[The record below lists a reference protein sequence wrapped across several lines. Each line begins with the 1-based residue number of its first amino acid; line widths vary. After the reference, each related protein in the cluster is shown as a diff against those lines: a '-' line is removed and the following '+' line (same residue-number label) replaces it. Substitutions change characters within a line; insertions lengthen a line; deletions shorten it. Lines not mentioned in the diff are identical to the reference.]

1 VIATRRIGVLA
12 GSRGF
17 LARRVGH
24 IEETSMRIYRIAV
37 AAALASLSINAS
49 LAHEVEEGKDT
60 LGKVSFANSC
70 DAKVQSELQRAVAML
85 HSFWFSAGEK
95 AFRHVLEEDPACG
108 VATFGIAA
116 ILMNNPLAGQG
127 SSPKAAEAAQVAL
140 DQGLRVGA
148 KTQRERDYIAAVAA
162 YYADFANRPER
173 ARQASRAQ
181 AFEALAARYPDD
193 DEAQIFAALYLAS
206 TQSQADQTYAA
217 YLKAAGSLE
226 KLFVKYPDHPGIA
239 HYLIHSYDAPPIAEK
254 GLPAARRYAG
264 IAPDASHALHMPSH
278 IFTRVG
284 EWQDSITTNRRSAD
298 VAKKDNDVAGAF
310 HAADYMVY
318 AQLQLGRDQDARR
331 VLDEFGHMSADPTI
345 MISPYAAAAMPARMA
360 LERGDWAAAAELPP
374 QGSRFPFCEA
384 ITTFSRALGAV
395 RGGNVA
401 AAETEAQ
408 TLTAQHKALVD
419 AKNNYWATEV
429 EIQRTAVAGW
439 IALARGQSD
448 EALRL
453 MRSAADLEDRNDK
466 HIVTPGRMVPAR
478 ELLGEMLLEVK
489 QPAAALV
496 EFERSQVRE
505 PNRFRG
511 IAGAALAADASG
523 DRAKARRLYARLL
536 ELARDA
542 DSPRPELAR
551 AKAYL
556 AAS

>member
-1 VIATRRIGVLA
+1 
-12 GSRGF
+12 
-17 LARRVGH
+17 
-24 IEETSMRIYRIAV
+24 MRIHRIAV
-37 AAALASLSINAS
+37 AAALAGLSINAS
-49 LAHEVEEGKDT
+49 FAHEAEEGKGT

-70 DAKVQSELQRAVAML
+70 DAKVQAELQRAAAML

-95 AFRHVLEEDPACG
+95 AFRHVLEDDPACG

-127 SSPKAAEAAQVAL
+127 SSPKAAEAVQAAL
-140 DQGLRVGA
+140 DQGQRVGA

-162 YYADFANRPER
+162 YYADFANRSER

-193 DEAQIFAALYLAS
+193 DEAQIFAALYTAG

-217 YLKAAGSLE
+217 YLKAAGALE
-226 KLFVKYPDHPGIA
+226 KMFVKYPDHPGVA
-239 HYLIHSYDAPPIAEK
+239 HYLIHSYDAPPIAGK

-264 IAPDASHALHMPSH
+264 IAPDAPHAPHALHMPSH
-278 IFTRVG
+278 IFKRVG
-284 EWQDSITTNRRSAD
+284 AWQDSIATNRRSAD
-298 VAKKDNDVAGAF
+298 VAKKDNNGVSAF

-318 AQLQLGRDQDARR
+318 AQLQFGRDQDSRR
-331 VLDEFGHMSADPTI
+331 VLDEFARVSADPAI
-345 MISPYAAAAMPARMA
+345 MASPYAAAAMPARMA
-360 LERGDWAAAAELPP
+360 LERGDWAAAAQLAQQE
-374 QGSRFPFCEA
+374 SRFPFCDA
-384 ITTFSRALGAV
+384 LTTFSRALGAV

-408 TLTAQHKALVD
+408 TLAAQHKALVD

-453 MRSAADLEDRNDK
+453 MRAAADLEDRNDK

-478 ELLGEMLLEVK
+478 ELLGEMLMEFK

-505 PNRFRG
+505 PNRFRS

-523 DRAKARRLYARLL
+523 DRAKALRLYARLL

-542 DSPRPELAR
+542 DSPRPELTR